1 MKQLKNQSENNEKRV
16 LLSEQSIGLSGVM
29 NARELGGYVNT
40 DGKQVRKGLL
50 IRSGQLSTIPDEDR
64 RILSEQL
71 HTGLIIDLRTPREV
85 TGSPD
90 MALQGARYV
99 NLPLLDD
106 ENDIEQP
113 LHPTESTTELY
124 SRIMFGDRAKKSY
137 RVFFELL
144 LENPPKRAV
153 VFHSVYGRDRTG
165 VAAALLL
172 TALDVPENT
181 IIEDYLL
188 TKGVFAHTLRY
199 VLSLAGV
206 EYGSVT
212 EYLKKFCKLTDTDI
226 MTLKHKY
233 LS

>member
-1 MKQLKNQSENNEKRV
+1 MEDLVSVIIPVHNAEKFISYTVDSVLNQTCADFEIILCENNSTDATREIIAAMSDPRIKV
-16 LLSEQSIGLSGVM
+16 LNLKDVHDAAGARNAGVKEAAGRYYNALSEDDGHGCQQQQDPSQSGV
-29 NARELGGYVNT
+29 EPSH
-40 DGKQVRKGLL
+40 Q
-50 IRSGQLSTIPDEDR
+50 Q
-64 RILSEQL
+64 
-71 HTGLIIDLRTPREV
+71 
-85 TGSPD
+85 
-90 MALQGARYV
+90 
-99 NLPLLDD
+99 
-106 ENDIEQP
+106 
-113 LHPTESTTELY
+113 ESTTELY

-144 LENPPKRAV
+144 LENPPKRSV